1 MESQRKL
8 RSTIEE
14 AETKLIEIRLNKI
27 HEKAKLNPN
36 TIWEARKRA
45 KGCKELEYNTYT
57 EEGIQITDPEKTKE
71 HIASY
76 FEELYQARE
85 GTAKYSE
92 WTNRI
97 KTCVHK
103 ALEKPQLMGKD
114 DENQISEKEINQV
127 IKKLKWNKSL
137 GPDKIPNEMFIE
149 ADKET
154 RLILKEIMET
164 IHKTKKYQTA
174 GKKAK

>member
-14 AETKLIEIRLNKI
+14 AETKMMEMRLNKI

-45 KGCKELEYNTYT
+45 KDCKGLEYNTYT
-57 EEGIQITDPEKTKE
+57 EEGIQITDPEQTKE

-76 FEELYQARE
+76 FEESYQARE
-85 GTAKYSE
+85 GTAEYSE

-103 ALEKPQLMGKD
+103 ALEKPYLM
-114 DENQISEKEINQV
+114 EN
-127 IKKLKWNKSL
+127 
-137 GPDKIPNEMFIE
+137 
-149 ADKET
+149 
-154 RLILKEIMET
+154 
-164 IHKTKKYQTA
+164 
-174 GKKAK
+174 